1 MGGTLK
7 GGLEE
12 VSCKYVPIG
21 QGSPGIEGKTVCVY
35 SGYICAYGCKNGACL
50 PTHTS
55 TCTDSDEGKNPY
67 VKGTVTYN
75 GQTHTDFCHMIIH
88 SGIPSTTK
96 VYEFYCEN
104 GIMKEGPI
112 TCPTGTSCQNGAC
125 VPNQTSLMDALNKL
139 SASLIS
145 LIELLK
151 R

>member
-1 MGGTLK
+1 
-7 GGLEE
+7 
-12 VSCKYVPIG
+12 
-21 QGSPGIEGKTVCVY
+21 
-35 SGYICAYGCKNGACL
+35 
-50 PTHTS
+50 
-55 TCTDSDEGKNPY
+55 
-67 VKGTVTYN
+67 
-75 GQTHTDFCHMIIH
+75 MIIP
-88 SGIPSTTK
+88 SGIPSTTE

>member
-35 SGYICAYGCKNGACL
+35 SGYICTYGCKNGACL
-50 PTHTS
+50 PT
-55 TCTDSDEGKNPY
+55 
-67 VKGTVTYN
+67 
-75 GQTHTDFCHMIIH
+75 
-88 SGIPSTTK
+88 
-96 VYEFYCEN
+96 
-104 GIMKEGPI
+104 
-112 TCPTGTSCQNGAC
+112 PT
-125 VPNQTSLMDALNKL
+125 TSLMDALNKL